1 MLEVINMAENR
12 LFQMLFILLEK
23 GSATAPQLAKHFE
36 VSVRTIYRDI
46 DILSSVGIPVYTTQ
60 GKGGGIFIQ
69 ENYVLNKS
77 LISEQEQK
85 QILLALQGLSIVD
98 EENTS
103 ILLSKLGGIFQKQNV
118 NWIEVDF
125 SEWSRKSE
133 DVFHILQS
141 AIFHNKII
149 EFTYYNGKGQS
160 GSRSAEPLKLIFKG
174 REWYLYAYCHTR
186 QDYRL
191 FKLSRM
197 KKIQITE
204 RNFVRAAPEKVL
216 EEMKLYSDE
225 TVTLSLLF
233 HKDLAY
239 RVYENFDDITENKDG
254 SYLVNFSLPNN
265 ENLYRFLLS
274 FGDNVEVLAPLEVR
288 DNMITRIN
296 KMKNNYET

>member
-1 MLEVINMAENR
+1 
-12 LFQMLFILLEK
+12 MLFILLEK
-23 GSATAPQLAKHFE
+23 GSATAPQLAEHFE

-85 QILLALQGLSIVD
+85 QILLALQGLRIVD

-103 ILLSKLGGIFQKQNV
+103 VLLSKLGGIFQKQNV

-149 EFTYYNGKGQS
+149 KCTYYNGKGQS

-174 REWYLYAYCHTR
+174 REWYLYAYCHAR

-204 RNFVRAAPEKVL
+204 RSFVRAAPEKVL
-216 EEMKLYSDE
+216 EDMKLYSDE
-225 TVTLSLLF
+225 AVTLSLLF
-233 HKDLAY
+233 HGNLAY

-254 SYLVNFSLPNN
+254 NYLVNISLPNN
-265 ENLYRFLLS
+265 ESLYRFLLS

-296 KMKNNYET
+296 KMKNKYET

>member
-1 MLEVINMAENR
+1 MAENR

-23 GSATAPQLAKHFE
+23 GRVTAPELAEHFE

-46 DILSSVGIPVYTTQ
+46 DILSSVGIPVYAAQ

-77 LISEQEQK
+77 FISEQEQR

-98 EENTS
+98 EEHTS
-103 ILLSKLGGIFQKQNV
+103 ALLSKLGGIFQKQNV

-125 SEWSRKSE
+125 SEWSKKSE
-133 DVFHILQS
+133 DVFRILQS

-149 EFTYYNGKGQS
+149 KFTYFNGKGQS

-174 REWYLYAYCHTR
+174 REWYLYAYCHVR

-197 KKIQITE
+197 KKIRTTE
-204 RNFVRAAPEKVL
+204 QDFVRAAPKKVL
-216 EEMKLYSDE
+216 ENMELYSDE
-225 TVTLSLLF
+225 AVSLSLLF
-233 HKDLAY
+233 DKDFAY
-239 RVYENFDDITENKDG
+239 RVYEYFDDITENKDG
-254 SYLVNFSLPNN
+254 SYLVNISLPNN
-265 ENLYRFLLS
+265 ESLYRFLFS
-274 FGDNVEVLAPLEVR
+274 FGDYVEVLAPLEVR
-288 DNMITRIN
+288 DNMITRIHN
-296 KMKNNYET
+296 MKNKYET